1 MGQYYTT
8 SPAGFEI
15 IRRFEGC
22 EKRRPDGLI
31 EAYKIGADPVTIGIG
46 QTGYMPD
53 GRPVEMGLVITQQEA
68 DDALQYFVRQIVE
81 PLVRKHFVARTQYE
95 FDALVSWTYNLNHS
109 KLERGEYSLP
119 KLVNEKARD
128 RDALITLWLRYIH
141 TPGFENGLYRRRL
154 AELLMFL
161 GLPWSLPAVWGY
173 VSTAIYK
180 KAGVVQPTDPMFIL
194 DVAEQAAMTEDEIT
208 ADLNNQQ
215 LIKMGGAP
223 VPAKPKPAPKPQKAA
238 EPAKMEE
245 PKPEPKPAEKPPEP
259 APATPAPKVN
269 PELPPKPMEQSQTHR
284 GLSKAESGRETV
296 VVGGTLTGIGALLPQ
311 LQAVTAYI
319 EKFPAKSI
327 LYTLVIIGV
336 IIAVVGAWRWFAG
349 RMIAWEGRV
358 RAERTKV

>member
-1 MGQYYTT
+1 
-8 SPAGFEI
+8 
-15 IRRFEGC
+15 
-22 EKRRPDGLI
+22 
-31 EAYKIGADPVTIGIG
+31 
-46 QTGYMPD
+46 MPD
-53 GRPVEMGLVITQQEA
+53 GRKVERGLVITQQEA
-68 DDALQYFVRQIVE
+68 DDALMYFVRNVVD
-81 PLVRKHFVARTQYE
+81 PLVRKHFVCRSQAE
-95 FDALVSWTYNLNHS
+95 HDACASWVYNINHS

-180 KAGVVQPTDPMFIL
+180 RAGIVQPTDPMFIL
-194 DVAEQAAMTEDEIT
+194 DVAEQAAMTEEEIT

-215 LIKMGGAP
+215 LIRMGGTP
-223 VPAKPKPAPKPQKAA
+223 VPPAPKPAAKPQKAA
-238 EPAKMEE
+238 EPAKVEE
-245 PKPEPKPAEKPPEP
+245 PKQEPKPAEKPPEP
-259 APATPAPKVN
+259 APAPPVPKVD
-269 PELPPKPMEQSQTHR
+269 PALPPKPMEQSQTHR

-336 IIAVVGAWRWFAG
+336 IVAIVGAWRWFAG